1 VVRHTIAFDRTRI
14 PFVPIK
20 IARNFCGLGNSFPM
34 RTWLPPLLFIL
45 ATLAAHAQEKFV
57 FENTPGKLPKTVVPR
72 HYVIHLEPDL
82 EQMSTEGAEG
92 VEIDV
97 LKPSGQI
104 VLNAVETEIWNASL
118 AHGSSREEIKP
129 QFDAANQVVK
139 FATSTP
145 LQPGS
150 YTLSFSFRS
159 KISISSRGLFA
170 QSYDLRGKTESL
182 LATKFEPAD
191 ARRAF
196 PCWDEPSFRATFQ
209 LSIKTLK
216 RNTALSNLPAVAEQA
231 FGNDQK
237 IVIFGRTPPMAS
249 YLVALVCGKLEWLE
263 DQVAGIRL
271 RVLTT
276 PGKKEFGE
284 FALENTKK
292 LLEYYNDYF
301 GTKYPLPKLDQIAL
315 PVNFGGAMENW
326 GAITYNENLLLFDPA
341 NSSSAT
347 QEQALTVLAHE
358 VAQQWFGNLV
368 TVAWWDNL
376 WLSESFATWME
387 RKAEE
392 HLYPQWRG
400 WLRACEDRERA
411 MFQDAQ
417 ANTHPL
423 QQPVNG
429 EEEAL
434 SAFDD
439 ITYWKGQYFIRM
451 LEGFLGDD
459 AFRDGIRLYLK
470 ENQFSNAN
478 ATNLWNALEKSS
490 GRSVTRLAST
500 WIEQSGFPLIRVTA
514 ECLDKNRVLTLEQS
528 RFSFEP
534 NDNVRQPWI
543 IPIGILSTAD
553 PHRPRYALLEKITEN
568 FDFPGCDGALNANAD
583 SFGFYRVWYDPDLLG
598 RLSRDWNHLSEEERV
613 DFVSDTWAMVMSNR
627 TPVTS
632 YLTLL
637 DRLRSESSYSVWH
650 NVIHAL
656 TMIDQVEKGQSGRAA
671 FQAYVCTLLGPL
683 FQRVGWDAKSDEELA
698 TKLLRSDLIHSLG
711 GFGDRVV
718 IDEAFRRYEGSRKGQ
733 ADLSPDLRRAVTEV
747 VGRYSS
753 PAIYDEL
760 HESAQQAPLL
770 EAKQDFYHALEVALD
785 PDLAKRSLQL
795 ATTMSPAESNAAFSA
810 VAVTGE
816 HAELAWEFA
825 KNHLAELHTQHNEKL
840 WSDLLPKIAEGF
852 NASVYAD
859 ELVELARAQGSA
871 ESLVRAKAA
880 ADQLQFRAR
889 LKGRLLPDV
898 DDWVLK
904 KLDGRVQ
911 AAVTEH

>member
-1 VVRHTIAFDRTRI
+1 
-14 PFVPIK
+14 
-20 IARNFCGLGNSFPM
+20 M
-34 RTWLPPLLFIL
+34 RTWLTHLLLIL
-45 ATLAAHAQEKFV
+45 AAFEASAQEKFI

-92 VEIDV
+92 VEIEV
-97 LKPSGQI
+97 LKPSSQI
-104 VLNAVETEIWNASL
+104 VLNAVETQIWNASI
-118 AHGSSREEIKP
+118 AHGSSREELKP
-129 QFDAANQVVK
+129 QFDAANQLVK
-139 FATSTP
+139 FTTSMP

-150 YTLSFSFRS
+150 YALSFSFRS
-159 KISISSRGLFA
+159 KISNSSRGLFA
-170 QSYDLRGKTESL
+170 QSYDLGGKAESL
-182 LATKFEPAD
+182 LATQFEPAD

-196 PCWDEPSFRATFQ
+196 PCWDEPSYRATFQ
-209 LSIKTLK
+209 LSVKILK
-216 RNTALSNLPAVAEQA
+216 RNTAVSNMPVVAEQA

-249 YLVALVCGKLEWLE
+249 YLVALICGKLEWLE

-271 RVLTT
+271 RLLTT

-301 GTKYPLPKLDQIAL
+301 GIKYPLPKLDQIAL

-358 VAQQWFGNLV
+358 VAHQWFGDLV

-417 ANTHPL
+417 ENTHPI
-423 QQPVNG
+423 QQPING
-429 EEEAL
+429 EDEAL
-434 SAFDD
+434 AAFDD

-459 AFRDGIRLYLK
+459 AFRDGIRVYLK

-478 ATNLWNALEKSS
+478 AANLWNALEKSS
-490 GRSVTRLAST
+490 GRSVTKLAAT
-500 WIEQSGFPLIRVTA
+500 WIEQSGFPLVKVTA
-514 ECLDKNRVLTLEQS
+514 ECLNKNRVVTLEQS

-553 PHRPRYALLEKITEN
+553 PHAPRYALLEKITEN
-568 FDFPGCDGALNANAD
+568 FDFPGCEGALNANAD
-583 SFGFYRVWYDPDLLG
+583 SFGFYRVWYDPDLLS
-598 RLSRDWNHLSEEERV
+598 RLGRDWNHLSEEERV

-632 YLTLL
+632 YLTLI

-656 TMIDQVEKGQSGRAA
+656 TMVDRLESGQSGRAA

-698 TKLLRSDLIHSLG
+698 TKLLRSDLIQTLG
-711 GFGDRVV
+711 AFGDRVA
-718 IDEAFRRYEGSRKGQ
+718 IDEAFRRYEESRKGQ
-733 ADLSPDLRRAVTEV
+733 ANLAPDLRRAVTEV

-770 EAKQDFYHALEVALD
+770 EAKQDFYHAIEVALD
-785 PDLAKRSLQL
+785 PDLAKRTLQL
-795 ATTMSPAESNAAFSA
+795 AISMSPAESTSAFSA
-810 VAVTGE
+810 VAVAGE
-816 HAELAWEFA
+816 HPELAWEFA
-825 KNHLAELHTQHNEKL
+825 KNHLHDLPAQHNEKL

-852 NASVYAD
+852 NASRYAD
-859 ELVELARAQGSA
+859 ELVQLARAQGSA
-871 ESLVRAKAA
+871 ESLVKAKAA
-880 ADQLQFRAR
+880 ADQLQFRAK
-889 LKGRLLPDV
+889 LKDHLLPDV

-911 AAVTEH
+911 AAANEH

>member
-1 VVRHTIAFDRTRI
+1 
-14 PFVPIK
+14 
-20 IARNFCGLGNSFPM
+20 M
-34 RTWLPPLLFIL
+34 RTWLTHLLLIL
-45 ATLAAHAQEKFV
+45 AAFEASAQEKFN

-92 VEIDV
+92 VEIEV
-97 LKPSGQI
+97 LKPSSQI
-104 VLNAVETEIWNASL
+104 VLNAVETQIWNASL
-118 AHGSSREEIKP
+118 AHGPSREELKP
-129 QFDAANQVVK
+129 QFDAGNQLVK
-139 FATSTP
+139 FTTSTP

-159 KISISSRGLFA
+159 KISSNSRGLFA
-170 QSYDLRGKTESL
+170 QSYDLRGKAESL
-182 LATKFEPAD
+182 LATQFEPAD

-196 PCWDEPSFRATFQ
+196 PCWDEPSYRATFQ
-209 LSIKTLK
+209 LSVKILK
-216 RNTALSNLPAVAEQA
+216 RETAISNMPAVAEQA

-249 YLVALVCGKLEWLE
+249 YLVALICGKLEWLE

-284 FALENTKK
+284 FALESTKK
-292 LLEYYNDYF
+292 LLEYYNAYF
-301 GTKYPLPKLDQIAL
+301 GIKYPLPKLDQIAL
-315 PVNFGGAMENW
+315 PVNFGGAMANW
-326 GAITYNENLLLFDPA
+326 GVITSNENLLLFDPA

-347 QEQALTVLAHE
+347 QEQVLTVLAHE
-358 VAQQWFGNLV
+358 IAHQWFGDLV

-376 WLSESFATWME
+376 WLSESFAAWME

-417 ANTHPL
+417 ENTHPI
-423 QQPVNG
+423 QQPINA

-434 SAFDD
+434 AAFDD

-459 AFRDGIRLYLK
+459 AFRDGIRVYLK

-490 GRSVTRLAST
+490 GRSVTKLAST
-500 WIEQSGFPLIRVTA
+500 WIEQAGFPLVKVTA
-514 ECLDKNRVLTLEQS
+514 ECLNKNRVVTLEQS

-553 PHRPRYALLEKITEN
+553 PHAPRYALLEKITEN

-583 SFGFYRVWYDPDLLG
+583 SFGFYRVWYDPDLLSWLG
-598 RLSRDWNHLSEEERV
+598 RDWNHLSEEERV

-650 NVIHAL
+650 NVIQAL
-656 TMIDQVEKGQSGRAA
+656 TMIDRLESGQSGRAA

-698 TKLLRSDLIHSLG
+698 TKLLRSDLIQTLG
-711 GFGDRVV
+711 AFGDRIA
-718 IDEAFRRYEGSRKGQ
+718 IDEAFRRFEESRKGQ
-733 ADLSPDLRRAVTEV
+733 ANLAPDLRRSVTEV

-753 PAIYDEL
+753 PGIYDEL
-760 HESAQQAPLL
+760 HESAQQAPLW
-770 EAKQDFYHALEVALD
+770 EAKQDFYHAIEVALD
-785 PDLAKRSLQL
+785 PNLAKRTLQL
-795 ATTMSPAESNAAFSA
+795 ATSMSPAESDAAFSA
-810 VAVTGE
+810 VAVAGE

-825 KNHLAELHTQHNEKL
+825 KKHLNDLRAQHNEKL

-852 NASVYAD
+852 NSSGYAD
-859 ELVELARAQGSA
+859 ELVQLARAGGSA
-871 ESLVRAKAA
+871 ESLVKAKAA
-880 ADQLQFRAR
+880 ADQLRFRAK
-889 LKGRLLPDV
+889 LKDHLLPDV

-911 AAVTEH
+911 AAANEH

>member
-1 VVRHTIAFDRTRI
+1 
-14 PFVPIK
+14 
-20 IARNFCGLGNSFPM
+20 M
-34 RTWLPPLLFIL
+34 RTSLTHLLLIL
-45 ATLAAHAQEKFV
+45 ATFGANAQEKFI

-82 EQMSTEGAEG
+82 EQMSAEGAEG
-92 VEIDV
+92 VEIEV
-97 LKPSGQI
+97 LKPSSQI

-118 AHGSSREEIKP
+118 AHGPSREELKP

-139 FATSTP
+139 FTTSMP

-150 YTLSFSFRS
+150 YALSFSFRS
-159 KISISSRGLFA
+159 KISNSSCGLFA
-170 QSYDLRGKTESL
+170 QSYDLRGKAESL
-182 LATKFEPAD
+182 LATQFKPAN

-209 LSIKTLK
+209 LSVKTLK
-216 RNTALSNLPAVAEQA
+216 RNTAVSNMPAVTEQA

-237 IVIFGRTPPMAS
+237 VVIFGRTPPMAS

-271 RVLTT
+271 RILTT

-284 FALENTKK
+284 LALENTKK
-292 LLEYYNDYF
+292 LLEYYNEYF
-301 GTKYPLPKLDQIAL
+301 GINYPLPKLDQIAL

-326 GAITYNENLLLFDPA
+326 GAITYNENLLLFDSA
-341 NSSSAT
+341 NSSSAS

-358 VAQQWFGNLV
+358 IAHQWFGDLV

-400 WLRACEDRERA
+400 WLRGCEDRERA
-411 MFQDAQ
+411 MFEDAQ
-417 ANTHPL
+417 KNTHPI
-423 QQPVNG
+423 QQPING

-434 SAFDD
+434 VAFDD

-451 LEGFLGDD
+451 LEGFLGDH

-478 ATNLWNALEKSS
+478 AVNLWSAMEKSS
-490 GRSVTRLAST
+490 GRPVAKLAST
-500 WIEQSGFPLIRVTA
+500 WIEQSGFPLVKVTA
-514 ECLDKNRVLTLEQS
+514 ECLNQNRVITLEQS
-528 RFSFEP
+528 RFSFES
-534 NDNVRQPWI
+534 NDSVSQPWI
-543 IPIGILSTAD
+543 VPIGILSTAD

-568 FDFPGCDGALNANAD
+568 FDFPGCEGALNANAD
-583 SFGFYRVWYDPDLLG
+583 SFGFYRVWYDPDLLS
-598 RLSRDWNHLSEEERV
+598 RLGRDWNSLSEEERV

-632 YLTLL
+632 YLALM

-650 NVIHAL
+650 NVIQAL
-656 TMIDQVEKGQSGRAA
+656 TMIDRLERGQSGRAA
-671 FQAYVCTLLGPL
+671 WQAYGCTLLGPI
-683 FQRVGWDAKSDEELA
+683 FRRVGWDAKSGEELA
-698 TKLLRSDLIHSLG
+698 TKLLRSDLIRTLG
-711 GFGDRVV
+711 AFGDRVV
-718 IDEAFRRYEGSRKGQ
+718 IDEAFRRFEESRKGQ

-753 PAIYDEL
+753 PAVYDEL
-760 HESAQQAPLL
+760 QKSAQQAPLL
-770 EAKQDFYHALEVALD
+770 EAKQDFYRALEVALD
-785 PDLAKRSLQL
+785 PDLAKRTLQL
-795 ATTMSPAESNAAFSA
+795 AITMSPDESKAAFSA

-816 HAELAWEFA
+816 HAELAWEFT
-825 KNHLAELHTQHNEKL
+825 KNHLDDLHAQRNEKL
-840 WSDLLPKIAEGF
+840 WSDLLPRIAEGF
-852 NASVYAD
+852 NAPGYAD
-859 ELVELARAQGSA
+859 ELVQLARAQGSA
-871 ESLVRAKAA
+871 GSLSKAKAA
-880 ADQLQFRAR
+880 ADQLHFRAR
-889 LKGRLLPDV
+889 LKDHLLPDL
-898 DDWVLK
+898 DNWVLK
-904 KLDGRVQ
+904 KLDRRVE
-911 AAVTEH
+911 AAVSEH

>member
-1 VVRHTIAFDRTRI
+1 
-14 PFVPIK
+14 
-20 IARNFCGLGNSFPM
+20 M
-34 RTWLPPLLFIL
+34 RTSLTHLLLIL
-45 ATLAAHAQEKFV
+45 VTCGADAQEKFI
-57 FENTPGKLPKTVVPR
+57 FENTPGKLPKNVVPR

-92 VEIDV
+92 VEIEV
-97 LKPSGQI
+97 LKPSSQI
-104 VLNAVETEIWNASL
+104 VLNAVETEIWNACV
-118 AHGSSREEIKP
+118 AHGSSREELKP

-139 FATSTP
+139 FTTSMP

-159 KISISSRGLFA
+159 KISNSSRGLFA
-170 QSYDLRGKTESL
+170 QSYDLRGKAESL
-182 LATKFEPAD
+182 LATQFEPAD
-191 ARRAF
+191 ARRGF

-209 LSIKTLK
+209 LSVKTLK
-216 RNTALSNLPAVAEQA
+216 RNTAVSNMPAVAEQA

-237 IVIFGRTPPMAS
+237 IVTFGRTPPMAS
-249 YLVALVCGKLEWLE
+249 YLVALVCGKLEWLD

-292 LLEYYNDYF
+292 LLEYYSDYF
-301 GTKYPLPKLDQIAL
+301 GINYPLPKLDQIAL

-358 VAQQWFGNLV
+358 VAHQWFGDLV

-392 HLYPQWRG
+392 HLYPQWHG

-417 ANTHPL
+417 ENTHPI
-423 QQPVNG
+423 QQPING

-434 SAFDD
+434 EAFDD
-439 ITYWKGQYFIRM
+439 ITSWKGQYFIRM

-478 ATNLWNALEKSS
+478 AINLWSALERSS
-490 GRSVTRLAST
+490 GRSVAKLAST
-500 WIEQSGFPLIRVTA
+500 WIEQPGFPLVKVTA
-514 ECLDKNRVLTLEQS
+514 ECLNRNRVVTLEQS

-534 NDNVRQPWI
+534 NDNVSQPWI
-543 IPIGILSTAD
+543 VPIGILSTAD

-583 SFGFYRVWYDPDLLG
+583 SFGFYRVWYDPDLLS
-598 RLSRDWNHLSEEERV
+598 RLGRDWNRLSEEERV

-627 TPVTS
+627 IPVTS
-632 YLTLL
+632 YLALL
-637 DRLRSESSYSVWH
+637 DRLRSDSSYSVWH
-650 NVIHAL
+650 NVIQAL
-656 TMIDQVEKGQSGRAA
+656 TMIDRLEREQSGRAA
-671 FQAYVCTLLGPL
+671 FQGYVCALLGPL
-683 FQRVGWDAKSDEELA
+683 FQRVGWDAKADEELA
-698 TKLLRSDLIHSLG
+698 TKLLRSDLIRTLG
-711 GFGDRVV
+711 AFGDRGV
-718 IDEAFRRYEGSRKGQ
+718 IDEAFRRFEESRKGQ

-753 PAIYDEL
+753 SVVYDEL
-760 HESAQQAPLL
+760 HHSAQQAPLL

-785 PDLAKRSLQL
+785 PDLAKRTLQL
-795 ATTMSPAESNAAFSA
+795 AITMSPAESKAAFSA
-810 VAVTGE
+810 VAVAGE
-816 HAELAWEFA
+816 HAELAWLFT
-825 KNHLAELHTQHNEKL
+825 KNHLDDLHAQHNEKL

-852 NASVYAD
+852 NSSGYAD
-859 ELVELARAQGSA
+859 EFVQLARAQGSA
-871 ESLVRAKAA
+871 DSLSKAKAA
-880 ADQLQFRAR
+880 ADQLHFRAK
-889 LKGRLLPDV
+889 LKDHLLPDV

-911 AAVTEH
+911 AAANEH

>member
-1 VVRHTIAFDRTRI
+1 
-14 PFVPIK
+14 
-20 IARNFCGLGNSFPM
+20 M
-34 RTWLPPLLFIL
+34 RTWLTHLLLIL
-45 ATLAAHAQEKFV
+45 AAFEASAQEKFN

-92 VEIDV
+92 VEIEV
-97 LKPSGQI
+97 LKPSSQI
-104 VLNAVETEIWNASL
+104 VLNAVETQIWNASL
-118 AHGSSREEIKP
+118 AHGPSREELKP
-129 QFDAANQVVK
+129 QFDAGNQLVK
-139 FATSTP
+139 FTTSTP

-159 KISISSRGLFA
+159 KISSNSRGLFA
-170 QSYDLRGKTESL
+170 QSYDLRGKAESL
-182 LATKFEPAD
+182 LATQFEPAD

-196 PCWDEPSFRATFQ
+196 PCWDEPSYRATFQ
-209 LSIKTLK
+209 LSVKILK
-216 RNTALSNLPAVAEQA
+216 RETAISNMPAVAEQA

-249 YLVALVCGKLEWLE
+249 YLVALICGKLEWLE

-284 FALENTKK
+284 FALESTKK
-292 LLEYYNDYF
+292 LLEYYNAYF
-301 GTKYPLPKLDQIAL
+301 GIKYALPKLDQIAL
-315 PVNFGGAMENW
+315 PVNFGGAMANW
-326 GAITYNENLLLFDPA
+326 GVITSNENLLLFDPA

-347 QEQALTVLAHE
+347 QEQVLTVLAHE
-358 VAQQWFGNLV
+358 IAHQWFGDLV
-368 TVAWWDNL
+368 TIAWWDNL
-376 WLSESFATWME
+376 WLSESFAAWME

-417 ANTHPL
+417 ENTHPI
-423 QQPVNG
+423 QQPINA

-434 SAFDD
+434 AAFDD

-459 AFRDGIRLYLK
+459 AFRDGIRVYLK

-490 GRSVTRLAST
+490 GRSVTKLAST
-500 WIEQSGFPLIRVTA
+500 WIEQSGFPLVKVTA
-514 ECLDKNRVLTLEQS
+514 ECLNKNRVVTLEQS

-553 PHRPRYALLEKITEN
+553 PHAPRYALLEKITEN

-583 SFGFYRVWYDPDLLG
+583 SFGFYRVWYDPDLLSWLG
-598 RLSRDWNHLSEEERV
+598 RDWNHLSEEERV

-650 NVIHAL
+650 NVIQAL
-656 TMIDQVEKGQSGRAA
+656 TMIDRLESGQSGRAA

-698 TKLLRSDLIHSLG
+698 TKLLRSDLIQTLG
-711 GFGDRVV
+711 AFGDRIA
-718 IDEAFRRYEGSRKGQ
+718 IDEAFRRFEESRKGQ
-733 ADLSPDLRRAVTEV
+733 ANLAPDLRRSVTEV

-753 PAIYDEL
+753 PGIYDEL
-760 HESAQQAPLL
+760 HESAQQAPLW
-770 EAKQDFYHALEVALD
+770 EAKQDFYHAIEVALD
-785 PDLAKRSLQL
+785 PNLAKRTLQL
-795 ATTMSPAESNAAFSA
+795 ATSMSPAESDAAFSA
-810 VAVTGE
+810 VAVAGE

-825 KNHLAELHTQHNEKL
+825 KKHLDDLRAQHNEKL

-852 NASVYAD
+852 NASGYAD
-859 ELVELARAQGSA
+859 ELVQLARAGGSA
-871 ESLVRAKAA
+871 ESLVKAKAA
-880 ADQLQFRAR
+880 ADQLRFRAK
-889 LKGRLLPDV
+889 LKDHLLPDV

-911 AAVTEH
+911 AAANEH

>member
-1 VVRHTIAFDRTRI
+1 
-14 PFVPIK
+14 
-20 IARNFCGLGNSFPM
+20 M
-34 RTWLPPLLFIL
+34 RTWLTHLLLIL
-45 ATLAAHAQEKFV
+45 AAFEASAQEKFN

-92 VEIDV
+92 VEIEV
-97 LKPSGQI
+97 LKPSSQI
-104 VLNAVETEIWNASL
+104 VLNAVETQIWNASL
-118 AHGSSREEIKP
+118 AHGPSREELKP
-129 QFDAANQVVK
+129 QFDAGNQLVK
-139 FATSTP
+139 FTTSTP

-159 KISISSRGLFA
+159 KISSNSRGLFA
-170 QSYDLRGKTESL
+170 QSYDLRGKAESL
-182 LATKFEPAD
+182 LATQFEPAD

-196 PCWDEPSFRATFQ
+196 PCWDEPSYRATFQ
-209 LSIKTLK
+209 LSVKILK
-216 RNTALSNLPAVAEQA
+216 RETAISNMPAVAEQA

-249 YLVALVCGKLEWLE
+249 YLVALICGKLEWLE

-284 FALENTKK
+284 FALESTKK
-292 LLEYYNDYF
+292 LLEYYNAYF
-301 GTKYPLPKLDQIAL
+301 GIKYALPKLDQIAL
-315 PVNFGGAMENW
+315 PVNFGGAMANW
-326 GAITYNENLLLFDPA
+326 GVITSNENLLLFDPA

-347 QEQALTVLAHE
+347 QEQVLTVLAHE
-358 VAQQWFGNLV
+358 IAHQWFGDLV

-376 WLSESFATWME
+376 WLSESFAAWME

-417 ANTHPL
+417 ENTHPI
-423 QQPVNG
+423 QQPINA

-434 SAFDD
+434 AAFDD

-459 AFRDGIRLYLK
+459 AFRDGIRVYLK

-490 GRSVTRLAST
+490 GRSVTKLAST
-500 WIEQSGFPLIRVTA
+500 WIEQAGFPLVKVTA
-514 ECLDKNRVLTLEQS
+514 ECLNKNRVVTLEQS

-553 PHRPRYALLEKITEN
+553 PHAPRYALLEKITEN

-583 SFGFYRVWYDPDLLG
+583 SFGFYRVWYDPDLLSWLG
-598 RLSRDWNHLSEEERV
+598 RDWNHLSEEERV

-650 NVIHAL
+650 NVIQAL
-656 TMIDQVEKGQSGRAA
+656 TMIDRLESGQSGRAA

-698 TKLLRSDLIHSLG
+698 TKLLRSDLIQTLG
-711 GFGDRVV
+711 AFGDRIA
-718 IDEAFRRYEGSRKGQ
+718 IDEAFRRFEESRKGQ
-733 ADLSPDLRRAVTEV
+733 ANLAPDLRRSVTEV

-753 PAIYDEL
+753 PGIYDEL
-760 HESAQQAPLL
+760 HESAQQAPLW
-770 EAKQDFYHALEVALD
+770 EAKQDFYHAIEVALD
-785 PDLAKRSLQL
+785 PNLAKRTLQL
-795 ATTMSPAESNAAFSA
+795 ATSMSPAESDAAFSA
-810 VAVTGE
+810 VAVAGE

-825 KNHLAELHTQHNEKL
+825 KKHLDDLRAQHNEKL

-852 NASVYAD
+852 NSSGYAD
-859 ELVELARAQGSA
+859 ELVQLARAGGSA
-871 ESLVRAKAA
+871 ESLVKAKAA
-880 ADQLQFRAR
+880 ADQLRFRAK
-889 LKGRLLPDV
+889 LKDHLLPDV

-911 AAVTEH
+911 AAANEH

>member
-1 VVRHTIAFDRTRI
+1 
-14 PFVPIK
+14 
-20 IARNFCGLGNSFPM
+20 M
-34 RTWLPPLLFIL
+34 RTWLTHLLLIL
-45 ATLAAHAQEKFV
+45 AAFEASAQEKFN

-92 VEIDV
+92 VEIEV
-97 LKPSGQI
+97 LKPSSQI
-104 VLNAVETEIWNASL
+104 VLNAVETQIWNASL
-118 AHGSSREEIKP
+118 AHGPSREELKP
-129 QFDAANQVVK
+129 QFDAGNQLVK
-139 FATSTP
+139 FTTSTP

-159 KISISSRGLFA
+159 KISSNSRGLFA
-170 QSYDLRGKTESL
+170 QSYDLRGKAESL
-182 LATKFEPAD
+182 LATQFEPAD

-196 PCWDEPSFRATFQ
+196 PCWDEPSYRATFQ
-209 LSIKTLK
+209 LSVKILK
-216 RNTALSNLPAVAEQA
+216 RDTAISNMPAVAEQA

-249 YLVALVCGKLEWLE
+249 YLVALICGKLEWLE

-276 PGKKEFGE
+276 PGKKELGE
-284 FALENTKK
+284 FALESTKK

-301 GTKYPLPKLDQIAL
+301 GIKYPLPKLDQIAL
-315 PVNFGGAMENW
+315 PVNFGGAMANW
-326 GAITYNENLLLFDPA
+326 GVITSNENLLLFDPA

-347 QEQALTVLAHE
+347 QEQVLTVLAHE
-358 VAQQWFGNLV
+358 IAHQWFGDLV

-376 WLSESFATWME
+376 WLSESFAAWME

-417 ANTHPL
+417 ENTHPI
-423 QQPVNG
+423 QQPINA

-434 SAFDD
+434 AAFDD

-490 GRSVTRLAST
+490 GRSVTNLAST
-500 WIEQSGFPLIRVTA
+500 WIEQSGFPLVKVTA
-514 ECLDKNRVLTLEQS
+514 ECLNKNRVVTLEQS

-534 NDNVRQPWI
+534 NDSVRQPWI

-553 PHRPRYALLEKITEN
+553 PHAPRYALLEKITEN

-583 SFGFYRVWYDPDLLG
+583 SFGFYRVWYDPDLLS
-598 RLSRDWNHLSEEERV
+598 RLGRDWNHLSEEERV

-650 NVIHAL
+650 NVIQAL
-656 TMIDQVEKGQSGRAA
+656 TMIDRLESGQSGRAA

-698 TKLLRSDLIHSLG
+698 TKLLRSDLIRTLG
-711 GFGDRVV
+711 AFGDRIA
-718 IDEAFRRYEGSRKGQ
+718 IDEAFRRFEESRKGQ
-733 ADLSPDLRRAVTEV
+733 ANLAPDLRRSVTEV

-753 PAIYDEL
+753 PGIYDEL
-760 HESAQQAPLL
+760 HESAQQAPLW
-770 EAKQDFYHALEVALD
+770 EAKQDFYHAIEVALD
-785 PDLAKRSLQL
+785 PNLAKRTLQL
-795 ATTMSPAESNAAFSA
+795 ATSMSPAESDAAFSA
-810 VAVTGE
+810 VAVAGE

-825 KNHLAELHTQHNEKL
+825 KNHLDDLRAQHNEKP

-852 NASVYAD
+852 NASGYAD
-859 ELVELARAQGSA
+859 ELVQLARAQGSA
-871 ESLVRAKAA
+871 ESLVKAKAA
-880 ADQLQFRAR
+880 ADQLRFRAK
-889 LKGRLLPDV
+889 LKDHLLPDV

-911 AAVTEH
+911 AAANEH

>member
-1 VVRHTIAFDRTRI
+1 MRASLTHLLLISVT
-14 PFVPIK
+14 
-20 IARNFCGLGNSFPM
+20 LGAN
-34 RTWLPPLLFIL
+34 
-45 ATLAAHAQEKFV
+45 AQEKFV
-57 FENTPGKLPKTVVPR
+57 FENAPGKLPKIVVPR

-92 VEIDV
+92 VEIEV
-97 LKPSGQI
+97 LKPSSQI
-104 VLNAVETEIWNASL
+104 VLNAVDTEIWNASL
-118 AHGSSREEIKP
+118 AHGTSREELKP

-139 FATSTP
+139 FTTSIP

-159 KISISSRGLFA
+159 KISNSSRGLFA
-170 QSYDLRGKTESL
+170 QSYDLRGKAESL
-182 LATKFEPAD
+182 IATQFEPAD

-196 PCWDEPSFRATFQ
+196 PCWDEPSFRATFR
-209 LSIKTLK
+209 LSVKTLK
-216 RNTALSNLPAVAEQA
+216 KNTAVSNMPAVAEQA
-231 FGNDQK
+231 FGSDQK
-237 IVIFGRTPPMAS
+237 IVIFGQTPPMAS

-263 DQVAGIRL
+263 DQVAGVRL

-301 GTKYPLPKLDQIAL
+301 GINYPLPKLDQIAL
-315 PVNFGGAMENW
+315 PVNSGSAVENW
-326 GAITYNENLLLFDPA
+326 GAITCNENLLLFDPA

-347 QEQALTVLAHE
+347 QEQAFTVLAHE
-358 VAQQWFGNLV
+358 IAHQWFGDLV
-368 TVAWWDNL
+368 TVGWWDNL

-400 WLRACEDRERA
+400 WLRACEDREHA

-417 ANTHPL
+417 ENTHPV
-423 QQPVNG
+423 QQPING
-429 EEEAL
+429 EDEARE
-434 SAFDD
+434 AFDD

-478 ATNLWNALEKSS
+478 AINLWSALEKSS
-490 GRSVTRLAST
+490 GRSVAKLAST
-500 WIEQSGFPLIRVTA
+500 WIEQSGFPLVKVTA
-514 ECLDKNRVLTLEQS
+514 ECLNQNRVVTLEQS

-534 NDNVRQPWI
+534 IDGVNQPWI
-543 IPIGILSTAD
+543 VPIGILSTAD

-583 SFGFYRVWYDPDLLG
+583 SFGFYRVWYDPDLLS
-598 RLSRDWNHLSEEERV
+598 RLGRDWNRLSEEERV

-632 YLTLL
+632 YLALL
-637 DRLRSESSYSVWH
+637 DQLRSESSYSVWH
-650 NVIHAL
+650 NVIQAL
-656 TMIDQVEKGQSGRAA
+656 TTIDRLERGQSGRAA
-671 FQAYVCTLLGPL
+671 FQTYVCILLGPL
-683 FQRVGWDAKSDEELA
+683 LQRIGWKAKPDEELA
-698 TKLLRSDLIHSLG
+698 TKLLRSDLIQAAG
-711 GFGDRVV
+711 AFGDRVV
-718 IDEAFRRYEGSRKGQ
+718 IDEAFRRFDESQKGK

-753 PAIYDEL
+753 PTIYDEL
-760 HESAQQAPLL
+760 LNSAQQAPLL

-785 PDLAKRSLQL
+785 PDLADRTLQL
-795 ATTMSPAESNAAFSA
+795 AVTMSPAEAKAAFSA
-810 VAVTGE
+810 IAADGE
-816 HAELAWEFA
+816 HAELVWQFT
-825 KNHLAELHTQHNEKL
+825 KNHLDDLRAQHDEKL

-852 NASVYAD
+852 NTASYAD
-859 ELVELARAQGSA
+859 ELVQLARAQGSA
-871 ESLVRAKAA
+871 DSLSKAKAA
-880 ADQLQFRAR
+880 ANQLNFRTK
-889 LKGRLLPDV
+889 LKDHILPDV

-904 KLDGRVQ
+904 RLDGRVQ
-911 AAVTEH
+911 AAVSEH

>member
-1 VVRHTIAFDRTRI
+1 MRSSLAHLLLILVT
-14 PFVPIK
+14 
-20 IARNFCGLGNSFPM
+20 CG
-34 RTWLPPLLFIL
+34 
-45 ATLAAHAQEKFV
+45 ADAQEKFI
-57 FENTPGKLPKTVVPR
+57 FENTPGKLPKTVVPQ
-72 HYVIHLEPDL
+72 HYVIHLEPNL
-82 EQMSTEGAEG
+82 ERMSTEGAEG
-92 VEIDV
+92 VEIEV
-97 LKPSGQI
+97 LKPSRQI
-104 VLNAVETEIWNASL
+104 VLNAVETEIWNACV
-118 AHGSSREEIKP
+118 AHGSSREELKP
-129 QFDAANQVVK
+129 QFDAASQVVK
-139 FATSTP
+139 FTTSTP

-159 KISISSRGLFA
+159 KISNSPPGLFA
-170 QSYDLRGKTESL
+170 QSYDLRGKAESL
-182 LATKFEPAD
+182 LATQFEPAA

-209 LSIKTLK
+209 LSVKTLK
-216 RNTALSNLPAVAEQA
+216 SNTAVSNMPVIAEQA

-237 IVIFGRTPPMAS
+237 IVAFGQTPPMAS

-263 DQVAGIRL
+263 DQVAGIRV
-271 RVLTT
+271 RVLTI

-301 GTKYPLPKLDQIAL
+301 GINYPLPKLDQIAL

-347 QEQALTVLAHE
+347 QEQAFTVLAHE
-358 VAQQWFGNLV
+358 VAHQWFGDLV

-376 WLSESFATWME
+376 WLSESFANWME

-392 HLYPQWRG
+392 RLYPQWHG

-417 ANTHPL
+417 ENTHPI
-423 QQPVNG
+423 QQPING
-429 EEEAL
+429 QEEAL
-434 SAFDD
+434 EAFDD

-478 ATNLWNALEKSS
+478 AINLWSALERSS
-490 GRSVTRLAST
+490 GRSVGKLASI
-500 WIEQSGFPLIRVTA
+500 WIEQPGFPLVKVTA
-514 ECLDKNRVLTLEQS
+514 ECLNRNRVITLEQS

-534 NDNVRQPWI
+534 NDNVSQPWI
-543 IPIGILSTAD
+543 VPIGILSTAD

-568 FDFPGCDGALNANAD
+568 FDFPGCDGALNANAE
-583 SFGFYRVWYDPDLLG
+583 SFGFYRVWYDPDLLS
-598 RLSRDWNHLSEEERV
+598 RLGRDWNRLSEEEQV

-627 TPVTS
+627 VPITS
-632 YLTLL
+632 YLALV

-650 NVIHAL
+650 NVIQAL
-656 TMIDQVEKGQSGRAA
+656 TMIDRLEKEQSGRAA
-671 FQAYVCTLLGPL
+671 FQGYVCALLGPL
-683 FQRVGWDAKSDEELA
+683 FQRVGWDAKPDEELA
-698 TKLLRSDLIHSLG
+698 TKLLRSDLIRTLG
-711 GFGDRVV
+711 AFGDRGV
-718 IDEAFRRYEGSRKGQ
+718 IDEAFRRFEESRKGK

-753 PAIYDEL
+753 TAIYDEL
-760 HESAQQAPLL
+760 YQSAQQAPMP

-785 PDLAKRSLQL
+785 PDLAKRTLQL
-795 ATTMSPAESNAAFSA
+795 AITMSPAESKAAFSA
-810 VAVTGE
+810 VAVAGE
-816 HAELAWEFA
+816 HAELVWLFT
-825 KNHLAELHTQHNEKL
+825 KNHLDDLHAQYNEKL

-852 NASVYAD
+852 NSYGYAD
-859 ELVELARAQGSA
+859 ELVQLARARGSA
-871 ESLVRAKAA
+871 DSLSKAKAA
-880 ADQLQFRAR
+880 ADQLHFRAK
-889 LKGRLLPDV
+889 LKDHLLADL

-911 AAVTEH
+911 AAANEH

>member
-1 VVRHTIAFDRTRI
+1 
-14 PFVPIK
+14 
-20 IARNFCGLGNSFPM
+20 M
-34 RTWLPPLLFIL
+34 RTWLTHLLLIL
-45 ATLAAHAQEKFV
+45 AAFEASAQEKFN

-92 VEIDV
+92 VEIEV
-97 LKPSGQI
+97 LKPSSQI
-104 VLNAVETEIWNASL
+104 VLNAVETQIWNASL
-118 AHGSSREEIKP
+118 AHGPSREELKP
-129 QFDAANQVVK
+129 QFDAGNQLVK
-139 FATSTP
+139 FTTSTP

-159 KISISSRGLFA
+159 KISSNSRGLFA
-170 QSYDLRGKTESL
+170 QSYDLRGKAESL
-182 LATKFEPAD
+182 LATQFEPAD

-196 PCWDEPSFRATFQ
+196 PCWDEPSYRATFQ
-209 LSIKTLK
+209 LSVKILK
-216 RNTALSNLPAVAEQA
+216 RETAISNMPAVAEQA

-249 YLVALVCGKLEWLE
+249 YLVALICGKLEWLE

-284 FALENTKK
+284 FALESTKK
-292 LLEYYNDYF
+292 LLEYYNAYF
-301 GTKYPLPKLDQIAL
+301 GIKYPLPKLDQIAL
-315 PVNFGGAMENW
+315 PVNFGGAMANW
-326 GAITYNENLLLFDPA
+326 GVITSNENLLLFDPA

-347 QEQALTVLAHE
+347 QEQVLTVLAHE
-358 VAQQWFGNLV
+358 IAHQWFGDLV

-376 WLSESFATWME
+376 WLSESFAAWME

-417 ANTHPL
+417 ENTHPI
-423 QQPVNG
+423 QQPINA
-429 EEEAL
+429 EQEAL
-434 SAFDD
+434 AAFDD

-459 AFRDGIRLYLK
+459 AFRDGIRVYLK

-490 GRSVTRLAST
+490 GRSVTKLAST
-500 WIEQSGFPLIRVTA
+500 WIEQAGFPLVKVTA
-514 ECLDKNRVLTLEQS
+514 ECLNKNRVVTLEQS

-553 PHRPRYALLEKITEN
+553 PHAPRYALLEKITEN
-568 FDFPGCDGALNANAD
+568 FDFPGCDGALNANAV
-583 SFGFYRVWYDPDLLG
+583 SFGFYRVWYDPDLLSWLG
-598 RLSRDWNHLSEEERV
+598 RDWNHLSEEERV

-650 NVIHAL
+650 NVIQAL
-656 TMIDQVEKGQSGRAA
+656 TMIDRLESGQSGRAA

-698 TKLLRSDLIHSLG
+698 TKLLRSDLIQTLG
-711 GFGDRVV
+711 AFGDRIA
-718 IDEAFRRYEGSRKGQ
+718 IDEAFRRFEESRKGQ
-733 ADLSPDLRRAVTEV
+733 ANLAPDLRRSVTEV

-753 PAIYDEL
+753 PGIYDEL
-760 HESAQQAPLL
+760 HESAQQAPLW
-770 EAKQDFYHALEVALD
+770 EAKQDFYHAIEVALD
-785 PDLAKRSLQL
+785 PNLAKRTLQL
-795 ATTMSPAESNAAFSA
+795 ATSMSPAESDAAFSA
-810 VAVTGE
+810 VAVAGE

-825 KNHLAELHTQHNEKL
+825 KKHLDDLRAQHNEKL

-852 NASVYAD
+852 NASGYAD
-859 ELVELARAQGSA
+859 ELVQLARAGGSA
-871 ESLVRAKAA
+871 ESLVKAKAA
-880 ADQLQFRAR
+880 ADQLRFRAK
-889 LKGRLLPDV
+889 LKDHLLPDV

-911 AAVTEH
+911 AAANEH

>member
-1 VVRHTIAFDRTRI
+1 
-14 PFVPIK
+14 
-20 IARNFCGLGNSFPM
+20 M
-34 RTWLPPLLFIL
+34 RTWLTHLLLIL
-45 ATLAAHAQEKFV
+45 AAFEASAQEKFN

-92 VEIDV
+92 VEIEV
-97 LKPSGQI
+97 LKPSSQI
-104 VLNAVETEIWNASL
+104 VLNAVETQIWNASL
-118 AHGSSREEIKP
+118 AHGPSREELKP
-129 QFDAANQVVK
+129 QFDAGNQLVK
-139 FATSTP
+139 FTTSTP

-159 KISISSRGLFA
+159 KISSNSRGLFA
-170 QSYDLRGKTESL
+170 QSYDLRGKAESL
-182 LATKFEPAD
+182 LATQFEPAD

-196 PCWDEPSFRATFQ
+196 PCWDEPSYRATFQ
-209 LSIKTLK
+209 LSVKILK
-216 RNTALSNLPAVAEQA
+216 RDTAISNMPAVAEQA

-249 YLVALVCGKLEWLE
+249 YLVALICGKLEWLE

-276 PGKKEFGE
+276 PGKKELGE
-284 FALENTKK
+284 FALESTKK

-301 GTKYPLPKLDQIAL
+301 GIKYPLPKLDQIAL
-315 PVNFGGAMENW
+315 PVNFGGAMANW
-326 GAITYNENLLLFDPA
+326 GVITSNENLLLFDPA

-347 QEQALTVLAHE
+347 QEQVLTVLAHE
-358 VAQQWFGNLV
+358 IAHQWFGDLV

-376 WLSESFATWME
+376 WLSESFAAWME

-411 MFQDAQ
+411 MFQGAQ
-417 ANTHPL
+417 ENTHPI
-423 QQPVNG
+423 QQPINA

-434 SAFDD
+434 AAFDD

-490 GRSVTRLAST
+490 GRSVTNLAST
-500 WIEQSGFPLIRVTA
+500 WIEQSGFPLVKVTA
-514 ECLDKNRVLTLEQS
+514 ECLNKNRVVTLEQS

-534 NDNVRQPWI
+534 NDSVRQPWI

-553 PHRPRYALLEKITEN
+553 PHAPRYALLEKITEN

-583 SFGFYRVWYDPDLLG
+583 SFGFYRVWYDPDLLS
-598 RLSRDWNHLSEEERV
+598 RLGRDWNHLSEEERV

-650 NVIHAL
+650 NVIQAL
-656 TMIDQVEKGQSGRAA
+656 TMIDRLESGQSGRAA

-698 TKLLRSDLIHSLG
+698 TKLLRSDLIRTLG
-711 GFGDRVV
+711 AFGDRIA
-718 IDEAFRRYEGSRKGQ
+718 IDEAFRRFEESRKGQ
-733 ADLSPDLRRAVTEV
+733 ANLAPDLRRSVTEV

-753 PAIYDEL
+753 PGIYDEL
-760 HESAQQAPLL
+760 HESAQQAPLW
-770 EAKQDFYHALEVALD
+770 EAKQDFYHAIEVALD
-785 PDLAKRSLQL
+785 PNLAKRTLQL
-795 ATTMSPAESNAAFSA
+795 ATSMSPAESDAAFSA
-810 VAVTGE
+810 VAVAGE

-825 KNHLAELHTQHNEKL
+825 KNHLDDLRAQHNEKP

-852 NASVYAD
+852 NASGYAD
-859 ELVELARAQGSA
+859 ELVQLARAQGSA
-871 ESLVRAKAA
+871 ESLVKAKAA
-880 ADQLQFRAR
+880 ADQLRFRAK
-889 LKGRLLPDV
+889 LKDHLLPDV

-911 AAVTEH
+911 AAANEH

>member
-1 VVRHTIAFDRTRI
+1 
-14 PFVPIK
+14 
-20 IARNFCGLGNSFPM
+20 M
-34 RTWLPPLLFIL
+34 
-45 ATLAAHAQEKFV
+45 
-57 FENTPGKLPKTVVPR
+57 
-72 HYVIHLEPDL
+72 
-82 EQMSTEGAEG
+82 
-92 VEIDV
+92 
-97 LKPSGQI
+97 
-104 VLNAVETEIWNASL
+104 
-118 AHGSSREEIKP
+118 
-129 QFDAANQVVK
+129 
-139 FATSTP
+139 P

-159 KISISSRGLFA
+159 KISNSSHGLFA

-182 LATKFEPAD
+182 LATQFEPAD

-196 PCWDEPSFRATFQ
+196 PCWDEPSYRATFQ
-209 LSIKTLK
+209 LSIKILK
-216 RNTALSNLPAVAEQA
+216 GNTAVSNMPAVAEQEL
-231 FGNDQK
+231 GNDQK
-237 IVIFGRTPPMAS
+237 IVIFGQTPPMAS
-249 YLVALVCGKLEWLE
+249 YLVALICGKLEWLE

-292 LLEYYNDYF
+292 LLEFYNDYF
-301 GTKYPLPKLDQIAL
+301 GVKYPLPKLDQIAL
-315 PVNFGGAMENW
+315 PVNSGGAMENW

-347 QEQALTVLAHE
+347 QEQAFTVLAHE
-358 VAQQWFGNLV
+358 VAHQWFGDLV
-368 TVAWWDNL
+368 TIAWWDNL

-392 HLYPQWRG
+392 HLYPQWPG

-417 ANTHPL
+417 ENTHPIR
-423 QQPVNG
+423 QPTNG
-429 EEEAL
+429 EEAAWE
-434 SAFDD
+434 AFDD
-439 ITYWKGQYFIRM
+439 ITYCKGQYFIRM

-478 ATNLWNALEKSS
+478 ATNLWNALEKTS
-490 GRSVTRLAST
+490 GRSVTKLAST
-500 WIEQSGFPLIRVTA
+500 WIEQTGFPLVKVTA
-514 ECLDKNRVLTLEQS
+514 ECLNQNRVVTLEQS

-553 PHRPRYALLEKITEN
+553 SHRPRYALLEKITEN

-583 SFGFYRVWYDPDLLG
+583 SSGFYRVWYDPDLLS
-598 RLSRDWNHLSEEERV
+598 RLGRDWNRLSEEERV

-637 DRLRSESSYSVWH
+637 DRLQSESSYSVWH
-650 NVIHAL
+650 NVIQAVA
-656 TMIDQVEKGQSGRAA
+656 MIDRLERGQSGRAA

-683 FQRVGWDAKSDEELA
+683 FQRVGWDAKSDEKLA
-698 TKLLRSDLIHSLG
+698 TKLLRSDLIEVLG
-711 GFGDRVV
+711 AFGDRVA
-718 IDEAFRRYEGSRKGQ
+718 IDEAFRRYEQSRKGQ
-733 ADLSPDLRRAVTEV
+733 AELAPDLRRAVTGV

-753 PAIYDEL
+753 PTIYDEL
-760 HESAQQAPLL
+760 HESAQQASLL
-770 EAKQDFYHALEVALD
+770 EPKQDFYHAIEVALD
-785 PDLAKRSLQL
+785 PDLAKRTLQL
-795 ATTMSPAESNAAFSA
+795 AITMSPAESSAAFSA
-810 VAVTGE
+810 VAVAGE

-825 KNHLAELHTQHNEKL
+825 KNHLDDLRAQHNEKL
-840 WSDLLPKIAEGF
+840 WSNLLPKIAEGF
-852 NASVYAD
+852 NASGCAD
-859 ELVELARAQGSA
+859 ELVQLARAQGSA
-871 ESLVRAKAA
+871 EFLIKAKAA
-880 ADQLQFRAR
+880 ADQLQFRVK
-889 LKGRLLPDV
+889 LKEHLLPDV

-904 KLDGRVQ
+904 KLDGRIQ
-911 AAVTEH
+911 AAANEH

>member
-1 VVRHTIAFDRTRI
+1 
-14 PFVPIK
+14 
-20 IARNFCGLGNSFPM
+20 M
-34 RTWLPPLLFIL
+34 RTWLTLLLLIL
-45 ATLAAHAQEKFV
+45 AALETSAQEKFI

-92 VEIDV
+92 VEIEV
-97 LKPSGQI
+97 LKPSRQI

-118 AHGSSREEIKP
+118 AHGSAREELKP
-129 QFDAANQVVK
+129 QFDAANQLVK
-139 FATSTP
+139 FTTSMP

-159 KISISSRGLFA
+159 KISNSSRGLFA
-170 QSYDLRGKTESL
+170 QSYDLRGKAESL
-182 LATKFEPAD
+182 LATQFEPAD

-196 PCWDEPSFRATFQ
+196 PCWDEPSYRATFQ
-209 LSIKTLK
+209 LSVKILK
-216 RNTALSNLPAVAEQA
+216 RNSAISNMPAVAEQA

-249 YLVALVCGKLEWLE
+249 YLVALICGKLEWLE
-263 DQVAGIRL
+263 DQVAGTRL

-301 GTKYPLPKLDQIAL
+301 GIKYPLPKLDQISL

-347 QEQALTVLAHE
+347 QEHALTVLAHGI
-358 VAQQWFGNLV
+358 AHQWFGDLV

-417 ANTHPL
+417 ENTHPI
-423 QQPVNG
+423 QQPING
-429 EEEAL
+429 EEAL
-434 SAFDD
+434 AAFDD

-459 AFRDGIRLYLK
+459 AFRDGIRVYLK

-490 GRSVTRLAST
+490 GRSVTKLAST
-500 WIEQSGFPLIRVTA
+500 WIEQSGFPLVKVTA
-514 ECLDKNRVLTLEQS
+514 ECLNKNRVVTLEQS

-553 PHRPRYALLEKITEN
+553 PHAPRYALLEKITEN

-583 SFGFYRVWYDPDLLG
+583 SFGFYRVWYDPDLLS
-598 RLSRDWNHLSEEERV
+598 RLGRDWNHLSEEERV

-650 NVIHAL
+650 NVIQAL
-656 TMIDQVEKGQSGRAA
+656 TMIDRLESGQSGRAA

-698 TKLLRSDLIHSLG
+698 TKLLRSDLIQTLG
-711 GFGDRVV
+711 AFGDRIA
-718 IDEAFRRYEGSRKGQ
+718 IDEAFRRYEESRKGQ
-733 ADLSPDLRRAVTEV
+733 TNLAPDLRRAVTEV

-760 HESAQQAPLL
+760 LESAQKAPLL
-770 EAKQDFYHALEVALD
+770 EAKQDFYRAIEVALD
-785 PDLAKRSLQL
+785 PALAKRTLQL
-795 ATTMSPAESNAAFSA
+795 AITMSPAESNAAFSA
-810 VAVTGE
+810 VAVAGE

-825 KNHLAELHTQHNEKL
+825 KNHLDDLRAQHNEKL

-852 NASVYAD
+852 NASRYAD
-859 ELVELARAQGSA
+859 ELVQLARAQGSA
-871 ESLVRAKAA
+871 ESLIKVKAA
-880 ADQLQFRAR
+880 ADQLQFRAK
-889 LKGRLLPDV
+889 LKDHLLPDV

-904 KLDGRVQ
+904 RLDGRVQ
-911 AAVTEH
+911 AAANEH

>member
-1 VVRHTIAFDRTRI
+1 M
-14 PFVPIK
+14 
-20 IARNFCGLGNSFPM
+20 RNSLAYF
-34 RTWLPPLLFIL
+34 LLVF
-45 ATLAAHAQEKFV
+45 ATSEANAQEKFI

-72 HYVIHLEPDL
+72 HYVVHLEPDL

-92 VEIDV
+92 VEIEI
-97 LKPSGQI
+97 LKPASQI
-104 VLNAVETEIWNASL
+104 VLNAVETDIWNASL
-118 AHGSSREEIKP
+118 VHGSSREELKP
-129 QFDAANQVVK
+129 QFDATNQVVK
-139 FATSTP
+139 FATSMP

-159 KISISSRGLFA
+159 KISSSSRGLFA
-170 QSYDLRGKTESL
+170 QSYELRGKAESL
-182 LATKFEPAD
+182 LATQFEPAD

-209 LSIKTLK
+209 LSVKTLK
-216 RNTALSNLPAVAEQA
+216 RNTAISNMPAVAEQA

-249 YLVALVCGKLEWLE
+249 YLVALICGKLEWLE

-301 GTKYPLPKLDQIAL
+301 GVKYPLPKLDQVAL
-315 PVNFGGAMENW
+315 PENFGSAMENW
-326 GAITYNENLLLFDPA
+326 GAITYNESLLLFDPA

-347 QEQALTVLAHE
+347 QEQVLTVLAHG
-358 VAQQWFGNLV
+358 VAHQWFGDLV

-376 WLSESFATWME
+376 WLSKSFASWME
-387 RKAEE
+387 RKAED
-392 HLYPQWRG
+392 HLYPQGRG
-400 WLRACEDRERA
+400 WLRASEDRERA
-411 MFQDAQ
+411 MYQDAQ
-417 ANTHPL
+417 ENTHPI
-423 QQPVNG
+423 QQPING
-429 EEEAL
+429 EEEAVE
-434 SAFDD
+434 AFDD
-439 ITYWKGQYFIRM
+439 ITDWKGQYFIRM
-451 LEGFLGDD
+451 LEGFIGDD

-490 GRSVTRLAST
+490 GRSVTKLAST
-500 WIEQSGFPLIRVTA
+500 WIEQSGFPLVRVTA
-514 ECLDKNRVLTLEQS
+514 ECLNQNRVVTLEQS

-534 NDNVRQPWI
+534 NDNVSQPWI

-583 SFGFYRVWYDPDLLG
+583 SFGFYRVWYDPDLLS
-598 RLSRDWNHLSEEERV
+598 RLGRDWNHLSEEERV
-613 DFVSDTWAMVMSNR
+613 DFVSDTWATVISNR
-627 TPVTS
+627 TPVSS

-637 DRLRSESSYSVWH
+637 DRLRSDSSFSVWH
-650 NVIHAL
+650 NVIQAL
-656 TMIDQVEKGQSGRAA
+656 TMIDRLERGQSGRAA

-683 FQRVGWDAKSDEELA
+683 FQRIGWDAKSDEELA
-698 TKLLRSDLIHSLG
+698 TKLLRSDLIQTLG
-711 GFGDRVV
+711 AFGDRVV
-718 IDEAFRRYEGSRKGQ
+718 IDEAFRRYEESRKGQ
-733 ADLSPDLRRAVTEV
+733 ADLSPDLRRAVAEV

-753 PAIYDEL
+753 PTIYDEL
-760 HESAQQAPLL
+760 RQSAQQAPLL

-785 PDLAKRSLQL
+785 PDLAKRTLQL
-795 ATTMSPAESNAAFSA
+795 AVTMSRAESSAAYSA
-810 VAVTGE
+810 VAVAGE

-825 KNHLAELHTQHNEKL
+825 KNHLDDLHAQHNEKL
-840 WSDLLPKIAEGF
+840 WSDLLPKVAEGF
-852 NASVYAD
+852 NASSYGD
-859 ELVELARAQGSA
+859 ELVQLARAQGSA
-871 ESLVRAKAA
+871 ESLIKARAA
-880 ADQLQFRAR
+880 ANQLQFRAK
-889 LKGRLLPDV
+889 LKDHLLPNV
-898 DDWVLK
+898 DDWVLQ

-911 AAVTEH
+911 AAVNEH